1 MRQACNAHGRPV
13 ALHSDFGGLVDKLV
27 MFGFLV
33 AATVLEATGDAVV
46 RMGIA
51 QPAWVPR
58 CLLFLAGAGL
68 LFGYGLSLN
77 LAPVEFGR
85 VVGLYI
91 ATLFVVWQIVG
102 FVAFRSIPG
111 LPILLG
117 GALIIAGGSI
127 VTFWEG

>member
-1 MRQACNAHGRPV
+1 V

-58 CLLFLAGAGL
+58 CLLFLAGAAL